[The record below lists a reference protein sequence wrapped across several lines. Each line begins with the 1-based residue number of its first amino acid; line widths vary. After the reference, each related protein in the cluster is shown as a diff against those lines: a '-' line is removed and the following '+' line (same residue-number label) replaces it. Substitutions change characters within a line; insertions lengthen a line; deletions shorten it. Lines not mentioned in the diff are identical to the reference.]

1 MTTALRIRFL
11 DSSRIPIPRAA
22 SELSN
27 SSPMECGPSTCTE
40 SAICSVGHLWCPHG
54 GLAPLDFTHPFLL
67 RLTSYVQCR
76 QRRTVSHLCTFVPA
90 VARSVHTHTPHRH
103 THRELTR
110 CFLLRLTLRRHLL
123 QEAFPVSTRGRGR
136 SGHPLR
142 FRDSLCPFLQSS
154 VVTSL
159 PGTPLLFIVAA
170 VCELVGR
177 PGRAWARQARSSITH
192 FTPSRLLLTSS

>member
-1 MTTALRIRFL
+1 MGQASLSSQTSLSPASKKIFL
-11 DSSRIPIPRAA
+11 NLHMHTHVRA
-22 SELSN
+22 
-27 SSPMECGPSTCTE
+27 
-40 SAICSVGHLWCPHG
+40 
-54 GLAPLDFTHPFLL
+54 
-67 RLTSYVQCR
+67 
-76 QRRTVSHLCTFVPA
+76 
-90 VARSVHTHTPHRH
+90 HTHTPHRH